1 MKCFAARWTTA
12 QGRTA
17 RCSSATVSASQML
30 ARWCTTP
37 ASSANACSRRSVP
50 ALPSSRMATDWPAAR
65 SRRTTA
71 MPRKP
76 APPVTSTGEPATVTG
91 RAVLARPG
99 PMPGRIDGHAF
110 VRTMS
115 SEVAAVIRVLVDGR
129 IDAPDGIGRYT
140 RCTVAALRS
149 AGRIRLDVLAPTGTP
164 RYGSAEADELLD
176 AARRFDAD
184 VIHLFDYRIPWPD
197 PGIPLVVTVHDV
209 VRLLDPGLC
218 YSDQAFA
225 ARFGAADLAALRR
238 AVAELRVL
246 TPPAPAART
255 RPASAHEE
263 YYGLMMA
270 HLAATAARIVVP
282 TETVAGQ
289 FRASVRADAPLRVS
303 SWGSD
308 HLLAA
313 PAPPDGAVPPLHGFV
328 LYVGLARA
336 HKRIGAVLD
345 AYARTTS
352 RRRGVPLVLVGGDFA
367 PGGTGADQVAE
378 HPVGTDAVLLG
389 AVQDG
394 ALQALYRRAGAVV
407 SLSASEGFGFPPLE
421 ALAAGAPVVA
431 ADIPTYRELLGA
443 AARLVDPDDVEA
455 TARAIDESLAAG
467 PPPAAAGV
475 APRSWAAHGRTLVE
489 LYREAVQERA
499 R

>member
-1 MKCFAARWTTA
+1 M
-12 QGRTA
+12 
-17 RCSSATVSASQML
+17 
-30 ARWCTTP
+30 
-37 ASSANACSRRSVP
+37 
-50 ALPSSRMATDWPAAR
+50 
-65 SRRTTA
+65 
-71 MPRKP
+71 
-76 APPVTSTGEPATVTG
+76 
-91 RAVLARPG
+91 
-99 PMPGRIDGHAF
+99 
-110 VRTMS
+110 
-115 SEVAAVIRVLVDGR
+115 AAVIRVLVDGR

-149 AGRIRLDVLAPTGTP
+149 ADRIRLDVLAPTGTP

-176 AARRFDAD
+176 AARRVDAE

-218 YSDQAFA
+218 YSDPAFA

-238 AVAELRVL
+238 AAAELRTL
-246 TPPAPAART
+246 TPPAPAARA

-289 FRASVRADAPLRVS
+289 FRANVRADAPLRVS

-313 PAPPDGAVPPLHGFV
+313 PAPPDGAVPSLPEFV

-345 AYARTTS
+345 AYARTAS

-367 PGGTGADQVAE
+367 PGATGAEQVAE
-378 HPVGTDAVLLG
+378 HAVGADAVLLG
-389 AVQDG
+389 AVDDG
-394 ALQALYRRAGAVV
+394 VLQALYRRAGAVV

-443 AARLVDPDDVEA
+443 AARLVDPDDVAA
-455 TARAIDESLAAG
+455 TARAIDESVAAG
-467 PPPAAAGV
+467 PPRRRPVSLPGPGRRTGGRCCGSTGRRCRSGHGEGSGPARPGWWRTDGRRSALPVAGSTG
-475 APRSWAAHGRTLVE
+475 RSGSCRPTPPGCSPGLVGSSARRLQRCRDVGR
-489 LYREAVQERA
+489 ER
-499 R
+499 RTDLPGS